1 MRYLIKNK
9 VYDTEKAQEIIKYI
23 KQKFGKNPK
32 HRCPDCH
39 RFTFWVSDEK
49 TKNQCIWCKIEN
61 EKKEKD
67 NG

>member
-1 MRYLIKNK
+1 MSNFSKKLRDNQ
-9 VYDTEKAQEIIKYI
+9 DKAVL

-39 RFTFWVSDEK
+39 RFTFWVSDDK

>member
-1 MRYLIKNK
+1 MSNLSKKLRDNQ
-9 VYDTEKAQEIIKYI
+9 DKAVL

-39 RFTFWVSDEK
+39 RFTFWVSDDKTK

-61 EKKEKD
+61 EKKEKN